1 MFVIEAPGF
10 RLEDTWRSRQS
21 VLLKRMHVDT
31 GYAYVTQSGGKLLV
45 ASQVKSRLLL
55 HCSEEDFFSTWYSY
69 FHLGVDYTHDR
80 SELLVSRPLLND
92 AVRSAPGV
100 HVLQQQPWD
109 EFLAVRLEQELGWHA
124 ACEAADDMC
133 AACFGGFKKKNV
145 PGIGSVKWAPLQTP
159 ENTIELLQQE
169 DALWFIDEQLAKL
182 VVSIAEEF
190 MAGSLAK
197 QSSASSMAEWQK
209 KKVRAYS
216 GMEVE
221 DWLEWQEAGI
231 DTPGYVTAMLR
242 WSAANAK
249 LPGMVV
255 KPERHKAKKQR
266 RKVRKK

>member
-10 RLEDTWRSRQS
+10 SLEDTWRSRQS
-21 VLLKRMHVDT
+21 VLLKKLHVDT
-31 GYAYVTQSGGKLLV
+31 GAAYVIQTCGKLLV

-55 HCSEEDFFSTWYSY
+55 HCSEEDFFTTWYQY
-69 FHLGVDYTHDR
+69 FHLGVDYSHDR
-80 SELLVSRPLLND
+80 SELLTARPLLND
-92 AVRSAPGV
+92 AARSAPGV
-100 HVLQQQPWD
+100 HVLQQQPW
-109 EFLAVRLEQELGWHA
+109 EELLTSRLEHELGWHG
-124 ACEAADDMC
+124 ACDAVDDVC
-133 AACFGGFKKKNV
+133 VACFGGTKKKNV
-145 PGIGSVKWAPLQTP
+145 PGIGSVRWAPLQSP
-159 ENTIELLQQE
+159 ENTVELLQQE